1 MCRLWTWPAAQPKS
15 WCVPALV
22 ASTARSVMTVAGHQV
37 ESRFIGENAVAY
49 MMWLLRHEGVV
60 PQPGQPVLVTG
71 YGAIGRGVAVA
82 CK

>member
-1 MCRLWTWPAAQPKS
+1 
-15 WCVPALV
+15 
-22 ASTARSVMTVAGHQV
+22 MTVAGHQV